1 MDFDVADLL
10 GNLFGSG
17 PAVATVAALESAPPP
32 EAAPL
37 PDAADT
43 AGDLLAAT
51 PFADWV
57 RRPDYHGRM
66 GWESPDLPEA
76 VPFDALDLPGPG
88 CPKCGSLEQ
97 WQDLLG
103 RQRCGVCE
111 ADALGRALKLAER
124 AARLRTQAQ
133 PRKPAPR
140 LAPGCVPVGSTDTL
154 DLGDK
159 RPTQGRLRGLC
170 GV

>member
-111 ADALGRALKLAER
+111 ADALGRALNLAER
-124 AARLRTQAQ
+124 AARLAAPERIRGSSLPSQAY
-133 PRKPAPR
+133 RVAR
-140 LAPGCVPVGSTDTL
+140 RSLAPERQSFYFLTH
-154 DLGDK
+154 
-159 RPTQGRLRGLC
+159 
-170 GV
+170 